1 MKPASRKPSHLSEP
15 LQQRLNSYAL
25 AATAAG
31 VSVLVL
37 TQPAASRV
45 VYTPA
50 HQQVPRGM
58 PGVLYLDL
66 NHDGIPDFKLEN
78 WWTNVTSAYFSS
90 LSVFPAQPGNGNG
103 ILGYG
108 TVDRLGWIYFPFAFR
123 AGARIGPAQKRS
135 FFSAKYQEWMYRAD
149 AQWGQWQDV
158 QDRYLGLKFMIK
170 GKAHYGWAR
179 LNVRCN
185 PTNNKITALL
195 TGYAYETIDNETIV
209 AGKTNGQDAALQPA
223 SLGALAAGASA
234 AQPWPQ
240 KP

>member
-1 MKPASRKPSHLSEP
+1 
-15 LQQRLNSYAL
+15 
-25 AATAAG
+25 
-31 VSVLVL
+31 
-37 TQPAASRV
+37 
-45 VYTPA
+45 
-50 HQQVPRGM
+50 
-58 PGVLYLDL
+58 
-66 NHDGIPDFKLEN
+66 
-78 WWTNVTSAYFSS
+78 
-90 LSVFPAQPGNGNG
+90 
-103 ILGYG
+103 
-108 TVDRLGWIYFPFAFR
+108 
-123 AGARIGPAQKRS
+123 
-135 FFSAKYQEWMYRAD
+135 MYRAD